1 MPKLRTESFGSGD
14 QSWLG
19 STHGIRNA
27 RTGIIDISAFTANT
41 HYPDG
46 YIPSGTPLALVGGLY
61 VPYDP
66 TVGVTTGA
74 GVLAGHLL
82 TDQKVVG
89 TADFGAPIFDHG
101 RVIASRVAAI
111 LSAWSSFVA
120 PIAAKNGS
128 NILYV

>member
-1 MPKLRTESFGSGD
+1 MPKLRTENFGSGD

-27 RTGIIDISAFTANT
+27 RTEILDISAFTAAN

-46 YIPSGTPLALVGGLY
+46 YIPSGTPVAKVGGML

-66 TVGVTTGA
+66 TVGTVTGA
-74 GVLAGHLL
+74 GVLAGHIL

-89 TADFGAPIFDHG
+89 TADFGVPLFDHG
-101 RVIASRVAAI
+101 RVIAAKVAAI
-111 LSAWSSFVA
+111 LSAWSTFVA
-120 PIAAKNGS
+120 PIATKNAT
-128 NILYV
+128 NIVYV